1 MSAYQ
6 DAKSRRDTRGQHA
19 AYIAA
24 RRELHIRLARE
35 VFGRVKAHR
44 VRKMMEGRE

>member
-24 RRELHIRLARE
+24 RRAIHIQLAAD
-35 VFGRVKAHR
+35 VYGRVKARR
-44 VRKMMEGRE
+44 VRKMMEGR